1 MNQGLLSPDHVVCSE
16 GCDEIAMT
24 MKQVRT
30 SSKYYWIRLV
40 KCYPGKFVLS
50 RGFSH
55 RNSYDQVFF
64 YFGKHPVV
72 VVLLLVKSVKMAAC
86 VFSYFG
92 TCSVPSQ
99 AEGPE
104 KP

>member
-55 RNSYDQVFF
+55 RNSYDQ
-64 YFGKHPVV
+64 
-72 VVLLLVKSVKMAAC
+72 MAAC